1 MKLRVAGL
9 AGDRDV
15 EPGAAPP
22 GVRAARDGNAV
33 WVHYRGETWRVEKV
47 VARPGRAHEAEHDL
61 VAPMPGKVTKVF
73 VSVGATVTKGTPL
86 LILEAMKM
94 EHEIKAPKDGRVA
107 ALPSAVGQ
115 MVGLGDLLAE
125 IE

>member
-1 MKLRVAGL
+1 
-9 AGDRDV
+9 
-15 EPGAAPP
+15 
-22 GVRAARDGNAV
+22 
-33 WVHYRGETWRVEKV
+33 
-47 VARPGRAHEAEHDL
+47 
-61 VAPMPGKVTKVF
+61 
-73 VSVGATVTKGTPL
+73 
-86 LILEAMKM
+86 MKM